1 MATSTPTV
9 SGFPNAS
16 NTGVPAGVILTP
28 SGGITV
34 TKAGTVIEGLDI
46 KGQVNIQA
54 ANVTLKNCKITSSG
68 YAPVNI
74 KSGLTGVVVQDCEIN
89 GTGSNND
96 GSHGIA
102 GQGTF
107 LRNNIYNVENGINV
121 QGNNTVI
128 DGNYIHDLN
137 ASGAPH
143 YDGVQIDGGVSNVTV
158 THNTVINNQPGVSAV
173 MVDNYFGAV
182 SNIKIDGNYL
192 AGGGF
197 PLYSDGTFTGSAMT
211 NVSFTN
217 NYITKGGW
225 GYYYVK
231 SSSPTIS
238 GNVESTDGHF
248 PDQGPTPTPTPDP
261 TPDPTPTPPPVT
273 GTSGNDVI
281 KGTSGA
287 DVMVGGTG
295 NDTYTVNHTGDKVV
309 ELAGQGTDK
318 VESTISHTLAD
329 NVENLQLMGSNAIN
343 GTGNALN
350 NTIIGN
356 DAANILKGGDG
367 NDRLNGWGGK
377 DVLYGG
383 AGKDV
388 FEFSSQ
394 FSANG
399 DKVMDFVHGT
409 DKLDFSLIDANT
421 SKSGD
426 QAFVFDGYQNGGQN
440 GHLWAVEDSTS
451 NVTHVYGKVGGFQFV
466 VDLQGV
472 HHGLTASDF
481 YL

>member
-1 MATSTPTV
+1 MTGTFCIFRLRLLPRYYGSRPSASLIGAAGLAVALFAFASPADAAMVELFANKRDILPSGQNFELITSASSQRRVIP
-9 SGFPNAS
+9 SGFPDAS

-46 KGQVNIQA
+46 KGPVNIQA
-54 ANVTLKNCKITSSG
+54 ANVILKNCKITSSG

-182 SNIKIDGNYL
+182 SNIKIDSNYL

-197 PLYSDGTFTGSAMT
+197 PLYSDGNFTGSAMT

-217 NYITKGGW
+217 NHIVKGGW
-225 GYYYVK
+225 GYYYVRD
-231 SSSPTIS
+231 SSPTIS
-238 GNVESTDGHF
+238 GNVESTDG
-248 PDQGPTPTPTPDP
+248 DGP
-261 TPDPTPTPPPVT
+261 
-273 GTSGNDVI
+273 
-281 KGTSGA
+281 
-287 DVMVGGTG
+287 
-295 NDTYTVNHTGDKVV
+295 
-309 ELAGQGTDK
+309 
-318 VESTISHTLAD
+318 
-329 NVENLQLMGSNAIN
+329 
-343 GTGNALN
+343 
-350 NTIIGN
+350 
-356 DAANILKGGDG
+356 
-367 NDRLNGWGGK
+367 
-377 DVLYGG
+377 
-383 AGKDV
+383 
-388 FEFSSQ
+388 
-394 FSANG
+394 
-399 DKVMDFVHGT
+399 
-409 DKLDFSLIDANT
+409 
-421 SKSGD
+421 
-426 QAFVFDGYQNGGQN
+426 
-440 GHLWAVEDSTS
+440 
-451 NVTHVYGKVGGFQFV
+451 
-466 VDLQGV
+466 
-472 HHGLTASDF
+472 
-481 YL
+481 